1 MRWRLTSLAALP
13 IAIFRQGSTSCA
25 RGIFTFWRYPC
36 FMNRFKITILSYF
49 EEIMPVCFHAL
60 DTDRESWESVT
71 CVTYPKAAPPFPPL
85 TSVSQCSVSIEIE
98 WPCPDLAPV
107 ALSLSRTLRFPV
119 WQKKNTFTRYIHFRF
134 FQYDAFDRLI
144 CLSINT
150 RGEGLNLCG
159 SS

>member
-25 RGIFTFWRYPC
+25 RGIFTFWR
-36 FMNRFKITILSYF
+36 FLDLWTRFKRTILSYF

-60 DTDRESWESVT
+60 NTERESWESVT
-71 CVTYPKAAPPFPPL
+71 CVTYPKAPPPFPPL

-107 ALSLSRTLRFPV
+107 ALSLFSLSPLTE
-119 WQKKNTFTRYIHFRF
+119 KKHVHALYSLPLLPEWRN
-134 FQYDAFDRLI
+134 
-144 CLSINT
+144 
-150 RGEGLNLCG
+150 GLANMHVNHL
-159 SS
+159 

>member
-25 RGIFTFWRYPC
+25 RGIFTFWR
-36 FMNRFKITILSYF
+36 FLVLRIRFNRTILSYF

-71 CVTYPKAAPPFPPL
+71 CVTYPKAPPPFPTL

-98 WPCPDLAPV
+98 WPCPDLEPV
-107 ALSLSRTLRFPV
+107 PSLSLSLCFPV
-119 WQKKNTFTRYIHFRF
+119 WQKKTRLRAIFTSASSSMTHRIGWCACQSMIER
-134 FQYDAFDRLI
+134 
-144 CLSINT
+144 
-150 RGEGLNLCG
+150 RG
-159 SS
+159 